1 MFCGITIADSRL
13 DDELSVATVEFG
25 DTPKWLQDLN
35 MDPRGFP
42 KNTLLGTL
50 WRAVN
55 TSETDSEGRTAFIRA
70 VMKGEGNANLLYAE
84 MLAEF
89 EDTNV
94 NIQDNQGR
102 TALHWACVENLPG
115 MVALCLSV
123 PECITGLRDSENLTA
138 FDISLQLAGGSEVI
152 PNLFYQSMVEMEETH
167 PQAALLRVLTVTSVP
182 ATDQPV
188 FPGVAIFDPIQD
200 RNEPLVAALI
210 DRGIDLTARNEDG
223 DTALHVA
230 TRLCNVQ
237 IATALLDAGS
247 DPTAVGSG
255 GATPLHWA
263 AQGGQLDIAQLLL
276 EHGADPGA
284 KDESGTTALQLA
296 ADNSLEE
303 LVVMLQDVSSMEGEA
318 DLDPSAEVSDEQI
331 ELQLSVEDANTV
343 IRNQGMFDDELAH
356 SCGML
361 AEGTLFEQ
369 QDKELISLL
378 SGMAKNISW
387 STWDNTIASFKRSPA
402 LQQIGDDINRSDKY
416 LIEPYTRRQGGIKMD
431 ILKVKFSTLWCSLTF
446 ISSANM
452 VMRQFQTWYRRFIA
466 DSDVLKCSN
475 THTGYVVNLLRD
487 RYSPLKSVQCTRI
500 LRYPL
505 HKPPQL
511 KVCGPVDTNGIAE

>member
-1 MFCGITIADSRL
+1 M
-13 DDELSVATVEFG
+13 ATVEFG

-89 EDTNV
+89 EDTDV

-102 TALHWACVENLPG
+102 TALHWACAENLPG

-152 PNLFYQSMVEMEETH
+152 PNLFYQSMLEMEEAH

-276 EHGADPGA
+276 EHGADPGVE
-284 KDESGTTALQLA
+284 DESGTTALQLA
-296 ADNSLEE
+296 AENSLEE
-303 LVVMLQDVSSMEGEA
+303 LVVMLQDVSSMEGEME
-318 DLDPSAEVSDEQI
+318 LHPSAEASDEQI

-343 IRNQGMFDDELAH
+343 IRNQGMFGDELAH

-361 AEGTLFEQ
+361 AKGTLFEQ

-378 SGMAKNISW
+378 SGMAKNITW
-387 STWDNTIASFKRSPA
+387 STWDNILASFKRNPA
-402 LQQIGDDINRSDKY
+402 LQLIGDDINRTDKY
-416 LIEPYTRRQGGIKMD
+416 LIEPSTRRGGGIKVD
-431 ILKVKFSTLWCSLTF
+431 VQKVRFSTLCCSLTF
-446 ISSANM
+446 IFSANM
-452 VMRQFQTWYRRFIA
+452 AMRQMEAWYRRFIA
-466 DSDVLKCSN
+466 DADVLESSGIQ
-475 THTGYVVNLLRD
+475 TEDIANLSRHGNI
-487 RYSPLKSVQCTRI
+487 PLGSMYATSI

-511 KVCGPVDTNGIAE
+511 KVCGPV